1 MRSTLMDLTAEAR
14 LARRRARAEKPWHA
28 AILVLGGPPVVT
40 IASWLLLPQAAF
52 GSGMDVTAIWS
63 IFLGALVIAGV
74 VSLALVFYTPAP
86 VFWLAYVLLSAGL
99 ALSVQDFRA
108 RSVGDP
114 ALVDDTGSADDS
126 RHPRGRG

>member
-14 LARRRARAEKPWHA
+14 LARRRARAEKQWHA